1 MALYLVAT
9 SSYYHSVMTRAKQV
23 GVKELKNR
31 LSAYLRE
38 VRDGRRILV
47 TDRGEVV
54 AELHKART
62 ASGPEE
68 RALTEWLEEGAVVPP
83 AGKKHTLPTPLVR
96 LPSGTSSS
104 ILDELRG
111 GN

>member
-1 MALYLVAT
+1 
-9 SSYYHSVMTRAKQV
+9 MTRAKQV

-38 VRDGRRILV
+38 VRNGRRILV

-54 AELHKART
+54 AELHRARP

-68 RALTEWLEEGAVVPP
+68 QALTEWLEAGAVVPP
-83 AGKKHTLPTPLVR
+83 ARQKHPLPAPLVR
-96 LPSGTSSS
+96 LPAGTSRG

-111 GN
+111 SD